1 MRLAVFLVAIAGA
14 IAVLNA
20 SPGPSEA
27 AEKPLFFDDFSGTA
41 LDRSKWN
48 VIVTGQTVNNEQ
60 QAYVDSTD
68 TISIAPGRTAAGASN
83 GALVLQ
89 PRYRQGFTSLQ
100 GRSYDFVSGRID
112 TRGKFEAA
120 YGTWSARI
128 KLSEGAGFWPAFW
141 ALGAGRWPDT
151 GEIDI
156 MENVGAR
163 DWTSVA
169 LHGPGYSGGTP
180 LVKRVPFEPR
190 KDVTAWHVYS
200 VDWTPDALAFR
211 IDRDVVYRVT
221 KPMVEEHG
229 RWAFDEPKFV
239 ILNVAIGGSYPQAVN
254 GARTPYPGLP
264 ESTVDLIKSN
274 RLAMTVDWVRV
285 TGKP

>member
-1 MRLAVFLVAIAGA
+1 VRLAVVLAAIAGA
-14 IAVLNA
+14 IAVPNA
-20 SPGPSEA
+20 SPERPASA
-27 AEKPLFFDDFSGTA
+27 DKLLFFDDFTGPS
-41 LDRSKWN
+41 LDRTKWN

-89 PRYRQGFTSLQ
+89 PRYRQGFTSPQ
-100 GRSYDFVSGRID
+100 GRQYDFVSGRID

-141 ALGAGRWPDT
+141 ALGTGRWPDT

-169 LHGPGYSGGTP
+169 LHGSGYSGGTP
-180 LVKRVPFEPR
+180 LVKRAPFAPR

-200 VDWTPDALAFR
+200 VDWSPDALTFR
-211 IDRDVVYRVT
+211 IDRDVVYRAT
-221 KPMVEEHG
+221 KAMVEQYG
-229 RWAFDEPKFV
+229 QWAFDNPKFV
-239 ILNVAIGGSYPQAVN
+239 ILNVAIGGNYPQAVN
-254 GARTPYPGLP
+254 SARTPYPGLP
-264 ESTVDLIKSN
+264 ESTVDLIKNN
-274 RLAMTVDWVRV
+274 RVAMTVDWVRV
-285 TGKP
+285 TSKQ